1 LVVVVELSDTL
12 ASDNQDRGA
21 FEAAGAKIGHGLVA
35 LRSGQ
40 VSVGARGSFVQPAV
54 ARQAP

>member
-1 LVVVVELSDTL
+1 
-12 ASDNQDRGA
+12 
-21 FEAAGAKIGHGLVA
+21 

>member
-1 LVVVVELSDTL
+1 VVELSDTL

-40 VSVGARGSFVQPAV
+40 VSVGGRGSFVQPAV
-54 ARQAP
+54 AQQAP